1 MKTKRFLVFLYRTD
15 HPVGGWHDLAASYD
29 TPQQARR
36 EAKDWEDQSR
46 LHAAHVVDLETGE
59 IIPKEP

>member
-1 MKTKRFLVFLYRTD
+1 MKPKRFVVFMYRKD
-15 HPVGGWHDLAASYD
+15 KPAGGWNDLGASYD

-46 LHAAHVVDLETGE
+46 HYTAHVVDLGTGE
-59 IIPKEP
+59 IIPKE